1 MPHGQFPSQLSSSLS
16 SYSRVSNESTTGKK
30 VPWSQFWFAVL
41 LRYPNESTASPNLV
55 CGTIGGTIGGT
66 LGSNSVAAVVKACI
80 VMKYLYT
87 ITSYS
92 FGAFHAL
99 MTSTRFWLLSVPSP
113 FVSNGVMKIGPLLWQ
128 GKLTMRWHASA
139 SPATAVD
146 QSKLHWPNLRY
157 LPVHLTCSYLHYK
170 LLNRN
175 WKISKFWSFA
185 VL

>member
-1 MPHGQFPSQLSSSLS
+1 M
-16 SYSRVSNESTTGKK
+16 K
-30 VPWSQFWFAVL
+30 VPLVIKVPRPQFWFAVL

-92 FGAFHAL
+92 FGAFIGQ
-99 MTSTRFWLLSVPSP
+99 SWSLSCINDVYKILAIVCPLP
-113 FVSNGVMKIGPLLWQ
+113 LCSNGVTKIGPLLWQ
-128 GKLTMRWHASA
+128 VKLTMRWHASA